1 MASVRLHHVGKTYPN
16 GQMALKDIDFS
27 IPDGELMVVVGPSG
41 CGKSTLLRVLAGLET
56 ITNGELW
63 IDDKRANDLSPQQ
76 RNIAM
81 VFQDYALYPTMS
93 VRENLSFPLKMRKL
107 SSAEI
112 RQKIAWAADLL
123 DLGEVLERLPRQL
136 SGGQRQRV
144 AMGRALVREPS
155 VFLLDEPLSN
165 LDTKLRA
172 QVRTEIG
179 DLQRRTGTT
188 MIYVTHDQ
196 IEAMTLG
203 HRITILDQGVI
214 QQIAT
219 PEALYEHPVSSWV
232 AGFIG
237 TPPMNLAEA
246 LMTVSPSHVEI
257 MIGQETVATLSK
269 ENPPVFIKTALEN
282 GHSVL
287 MGIRPEALLI
297 ATDHEPGFMAT
308 VTTMEYLGHETLV
321 HLRPLGAPA
330 SMNWIIRAHGQSTLK
345 AGSKI
350 RLARLK
356 EDSLHFFRS

>member
-1 MASVRLHHVGKTYPN
+1 MATVRLHHVGKTYPN
-16 GQMALKDIDFS
+16 GQIALKEIDLS
-27 IPDGELMVVVGPSG
+27 IHDGELMVVVGPSG

-56 ITNGELW
+56 ITHGELW

-112 RQKIAWAADLL
+112 RHKVTWAADLL

-179 DLQRRTGTT
+179 DLQKRTGTT

-219 PEALYEHPVSSWV
+219 PEALYEHPASSWV

-257 MIGQETVATLSK
+257 IIGQETVATLSK
-269 ENPPVFIKTALEN
+269 ENPPVFVKTALEN

-308 VTTMEYLGHETLV
+308 VTTIEYLGHETLV

-345 AGSKI
+345 AGSQI
-350 RLARLK
+350 RLERLK
-356 EDSLHFFRS
+356 EESLHFFRF

>member
-112 RQKIAWAADLL
+112 RQKVAWAADLL

>member
-1 MASVRLHHVGKTYPN
+1 LATVRLHHVGKTYPN
-16 GQMALKDIDFS
+16 GQIALKDIELS
-27 IPDGELMVVVGPSG
+27 ISDGELMVVIGPSG

-63 IDDKRANDLSPQQ
+63 IDDMRANDLSPQQ

-112 RQKIAWAADLL
+112 RHKVTWAADLL

-179 DLQRRTGTT
+179 DLQKRTGTT

-214 QQIAT
+214 QQIAP
-219 PEALYEHPVSSWV
+219 PEALYEHPASSWV

-246 LMTVSPSHVEI
+246 LMTVSPSHIEI
-257 MIGQETVATLSK
+257 IIGQETVATLSK
-269 ENPPVFIKTALEN
+269 ENPPVFVKTALEN

>member
-16 GQMALKDIDFS
+16 GQMALKDIDLS
-27 IPDGELMVVVGPSG
+27 IPDGELLVVVGPSG
-41 CGKSTLLRVLAGLET
+41 CGKSTFLRVLAGLET
-56 ITNGELW
+56 ITQGELW

-112 RQKIAWAADLL
+112 RQKVAWAADLL

-179 DLQRRTGTT
+179 DLQKRTGTT

-219 PEALYEHPVSSWV
+219 PEALYQHPASSWV

-269 ENPPVFIKTALEN
+269 ENPPVFLKAALEK

-350 RLARLK
+350 RLARVK
-356 EDSLHFFRS
+356 EDSLHFFGS

>member
-112 RQKIAWAADLL
+112 RQKVAWAADLL

-269 ENPPVFIKTALEN
+269 ENPPVFIKTALEK